1 MYEPILHQHS
11 SYANKTV
18 PWFSSDNQET
28 YIKNMSIAKQKEI
41 IERNHWTEHNI
52 TYSFNSH
59 GFRSDEFTEDD
70 SVLFLGCSLTLG
82 TGISKEDS
90 WTHLVSQ
97 SLNLKNYNLG
107 ISGGSNDSSFRLA
120 NHYIPQ
126 LKPKIVVLMITGQQ
140 RFDMITPDEVYTI
153 MHTRVPKQFD
163 GEFYKSWITCAENS
177 KLNRKKNCLAI
188 EHLCRDQGIKFVSNL
203 PSDQLTWPL
212 EDNGRDIIHPGRG
225 LNRKLASAVLSLI

>member
-11 SYANKTV
+11 GYANKTV
-18 PWFSSDNQET
+18 PWFSSDNQDT

-41 IERNHWTEHNI
+41 IDRNQWTEHNI

-70 SVLFLGCSLTLG
+70 SVMFLGCSLTLG

-107 ISGGSNDSSFRLA
+107 ISGGSNDSAFRLA

-126 LKPKIVVLMITGQQ
+126 LKPKIVVLMITCKQ
-140 RFDMITPDEVYTI
+140 RFDIITPDEIYTI

-163 GEFYKSWITCAENS
+163 GEFYKSWITYAENS

-188 EHLCRDQGIKFVSNL
+188 EYLCREHGIKFVSNV
-203 PSDQLTWPL
+203 PTDQLTWPL